1 MIFVTVGVGVSE
13 EIVRKVDEIAP
24 KLNDKVFV
32 LLGDTKYE
40 PKNCKFARSVKSI
53 VPYVKKSRLVIS
65 HGGAGTLFEC
75 LHNGARVIAIAKK
88 HADDHQ
94 TDIIDKLSDEG
105 YIIKCGKIE
114 KLEECIRNKRVLKP
128 YKKPVCNIP
137 KIILDFLEE

>member
-24 KLNDKVFV
+24 RLNEKVFV
-32 LLGDTKYE
+32 LLGNTEYE
-40 PKNCKFARSVKSI
+40 PKNCKFVRSVKSI
-53 VPYVKKSRLVIS
+53 VPYVKRSRLVIS

-75 LHNGARVIAIAKK
+75 LDNGARVIAIAKK

-94 TDIIDKLSDEG
+94 TDIIDKLSNEG
-105 YIIKCGKIE
+105 YIIKCGNIE
-114 KLEECIRNKRVLKP
+114 NLEEYIHSKKLLKP

-137 KIILDFLEE
+137 KIILDFLQ